1 VVGCQEENGGEDAM
15 SWEGILKR
23 KSLHINRGSYQPPSS
38 SKTPFESEGLMQITY
53 KVWPR
58 SDWNRVIDKKP
69 SERYDIAST
78 YVVEAEDV
86 EDHNLE
92 ANKKLRELVER
103 DFPNVN
109 TKYGTKF
116 HKHFHWEK
124 VDEKPIAKERIK

>member
-1 VVGCQEENGGEDAM
+1 M

-23 KSLHINRGSYQPPSS
+23 KGLHINRNPYQLHRDGLKPLSS
-38 SKTPFESEGLMQITY
+38 SKTKTPFESQGLMQITY

-86 EDHNLE
+86 EGHNLE
-92 ANKKLRELVER
+92 ATKKLEEQVER
-103 DFPNVN
+103 DFPNVD
-109 TKYGTKF
+109 TKHGTKF

-124 VDEKPIAKERIK
+124 VDEKPIAKEGSQ